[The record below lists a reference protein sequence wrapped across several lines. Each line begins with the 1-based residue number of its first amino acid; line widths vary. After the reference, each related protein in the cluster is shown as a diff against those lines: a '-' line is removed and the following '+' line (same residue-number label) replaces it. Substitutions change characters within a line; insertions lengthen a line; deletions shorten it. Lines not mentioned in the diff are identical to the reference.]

1 MRLGVLKPET
11 ESEVEDKPLK
21 PRRSKYQSPE
31 YIIVFDDLSN
41 ELKSRTLLGLLKKN
55 RHFKTKL
62 IISSQWINDLLP
74 ESRKQIDL
82 FLIFKGFPERKL
94 TEIYKDCDSGL
105 PFDTFYKL
113 YKKATKKPYSFLYI
127 GSDSYRC
134 NFDKQFILENSE

>member
-1 MRLGVLKPET
+1 MRLGALKPET

-41 ELKSRTLLGLLKKN
+41 ELKSRSLLGLLKKN
-55 RHFKTKL
+55 CHFKTKL
-62 IISSQWINDLLP
+62 IISSQWIHDLLP

-94 TEIYKDCDSGL
+94 TEIYQDCDSGL

-113 YKKATKKPYSFLYI
+113 YKRQQRNHTHF
-127 GSDSYRC
+127 
-134 NFDKQFILENSE
+134 FILMQD